1 MYNNNNLL
9 NRLRKVDTMNQAE
22 KIRNIVVSLLK
33 GNSEITDEI
42 VINEERVRAVQYAN
56 LKKYLVKKYPEFT
69 EGGVTGA
76 LQTLTKRV
84 DNVFK
89 TKTKDGVFF
98 FYSEE
103 QDIISNSVNKVV
115 AITDSEDYMKL
126 EKKVEEVSSAVGE
139 ILRNAGKGKYLAA
152 ENLDI
157 SYLRD
162 ILEGSENL
170 QGILREYKKENAFE
184 RIKVQNPGEENPFSN
199 DLSKDDLPF

>member
-1 MYNNNNLL
+1 M
-9 NRLRKVDTMNQAE
+9 RQAE
-22 KIRNIVVSLLK
+22 KIRSIVVSLLK
-33 GNSEITDEI
+33 ENSKITDEI
-42 VINEERVRAVQYAN
+42 VINEKRVRAVQYAS

-69 EGGVTGA
+69 EGAVTGA
-76 LQTLTKRV
+76 LQTLTKKV

-103 QDIISNSVNKVV
+103 QDIILNSVNKMVS
-115 AITDSEDYMKL
+115 ITDSEDYMKL
-126 EKKVEEVSSAVGE
+126 EKKVEEVSSTVGE
-139 ILRNAGKGKYLAA
+139 ILRNAGRDKYLEA
-152 ENLDI
+152 ESLDI

-170 QGILREYKKENAFE
+170 QGILRKYKKENAFE
-184 RIKVQNPGEENPFSN
+184 RIKVQNHSEETPFTN